1 VEDEMVKPYKRPGRE
16 FYYFKVSINN
26 KIYSE
31 STHETDYRKA
41 LKVAT
46 ERERELRGIQG
57 FYEPLSRL
65 ISCIDSL
72 APEERDRARNICI
85 EKLTEGTILKV
96 SLDEAFEQY
105 RNRPKKREATERTY
119 RDQKRLWNKFV
130 QWVKKNHPHVKHLNE
145 VRVEIA
151 EDFLISEWKKHIS
164 ERTYNERIKN
174 FRAIFTAL
182 SKRAGLRENVWTLV
196 EKKTENTI
204 SKENLTSEQL
214 DKLFSC
220 TDRGEMRALFMI
232 GIYTGLRLGDAATL
246 KWSEVNFETGII
258 TKQPS
263 KTKSTGKKINIP
275 IHIKLKE
282 MLLLL
287 KNEVDENS
295 KSSYVLPNYSRLH
308 MKSPTYL
315 SKLVQTA
322 FKKAGIETSVDRD
335 GTSRKTAVYGFH
347 SFRHTFVS
355 LCAAENIPSHVVMEL
370 VGHNSKLVH
379 QVYQHA
385 SNAQKIKAIGSLP
398 NFTF

>member
-1 VEDEMVKPYKRPGRE
+1 VVKPYKRPGRE

-26 KIYSE
+26 KMYSE
-31 STHETDYRKA
+31 STRETDYRKA
-41 LKVAT
+41 MKVAV
-46 ERERELRGIQG
+46 ERERELRGIQSY
-57 FYEPLSRL
+57 YEPLNRL

-72 APEERDRARNICI
+72 APEERDKARNICV

-130 QWVKKNHPHVKHLNE
+130 QWAKKAYPQVKFLNE
-145 VRVEIA
+145 VHIEVA

-182 SKRAGLRENVWTLV
+182 SKKAGLRENVWTLV

-204 SKENLTSEQL
+204 SKENLTSEHLNQ
-214 DKLFSC
+214 LFSC
-220 TDRGEMRALFMI
+220 TDRGEMKALFMI
-232 GIYTGLRLGDAATL
+232 GVYTGLRLGDAATL
-246 KWSEVNFETGII
+246 KWSEINFDTGII

-263 KTKSTGKKINIP
+263 KTKGTGKKIHLP

-287 KNEVDENS
+287 KKEADENN
-295 KSSYVLPNYSRLH
+295 KNDYVLPKYSRLH
-308 MKSPTYL
+308 INSPTYL

-322 FKKAGIETSVDRD
+322 FKKAGIETSVERD

-355 LCAAENIPSHVVMEL
+355 MCAAENIPVHVVMEL

-385 SNAQKIKAIGSLP
+385 SNAQKVKAIKSLP
-398 NFTF
+398 DFTF